1 VSKIGVSRPTSNPE
15 ALVDADLDTLA
26 TARSRE
32 ALRRSELAGWAEDG
46 YCASH
51 SRYFWGLRLHMQ
63 KQHSRSN

>member
-1 VSKIGVSRPTSNPE
+1 
-15 ALVDADLDTLA
+15 VDADLDTLA

-32 ALRRSELAGWAEDG
+32 ALRRSELAGWAEDS

-63 KQHSRSN
+63 KQHSRSNWPC